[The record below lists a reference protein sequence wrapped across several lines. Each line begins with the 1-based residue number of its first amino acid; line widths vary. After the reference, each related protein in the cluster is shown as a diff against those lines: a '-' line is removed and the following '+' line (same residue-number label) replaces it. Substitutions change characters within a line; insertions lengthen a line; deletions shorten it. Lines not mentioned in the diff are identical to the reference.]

1 MGRRHRRA
9 REEPRSPGF
18 GEDINIDAGGEGAPR
33 RRRRR
38 AWEEH
43 LQRPVRDGGKKK
55 VGELLGAHRVCRAS
69 WGGTGGAAQRRT
81 ASREGVG
88 GWTSE
93 GEDPRLQALKAA
105 TLALEMV
112 IIAHAAG
119 GFNDGEVMK
128 VFVPSNRQQLRAFE
142 FAKAGIC
149 MMIHWW
155 HLRWRKDT
163 ERDYQANFGANK
175 V

>member
-1 MGRRHRRA
+1 MQEEKGRPA
-9 REEPRSPGF
+9 AA
-18 GEDINIDAGGEGAPR
+18 AGGRGRSICKGGRSA
-33 RRRRR
+33 
-38 AWEEH
+38 A
-43 LQRPVRDGGKKK
+43 VRDGGKKK

-93 GEDPRLQALKAA
+93 GEDLRLQALKAA

-112 IIAHAAG
+112 IIAHAAC

-128 VFVPSNRQQLRAFE
+128 VFVPLNRHQLRAFE

-163 ERDYQANFGANK
+163 ERELSSQLWSQ
-175 V
+175 

>member
-1 MGRRHRRA
+1 M
-9 REEPRSPGF
+9 
-18 GEDINIDAGGEGAPR
+18 
-33 RRRRR
+33 
-38 AWEEH
+38 
-43 LQRPVRDGGKKK
+43 
-55 VGELLGAHRVCRAS
+55 
-69 WGGTGGAAQRRT
+69 GGAAQRRT

-93 GEDPRLQALKAA
+93 GEDLCLQALKAA

-112 IIAHAAG
+112 IIAHAAC

-128 VFVPSNRQQLRAFE
+128 VFVPSNRHQLRAFE

-163 ERDYQANFGANK
+163 DGIIKPILEPIKFKSWSDLTGDHSTNAALTSDDTVHNLAL
-175 V
+175 